1 MPKQYE
7 EPPTLPLPPTWRLV
21 VAGLVIVGF
30 LYAMY
35 AYEKGHEAEQ
45 TPPPATQGML
55 LSPSVG

>member
-21 VAGLVIVGF
+21 VAGLAIVGF

-45 TPPPATQGML
+45 APPPATQGGL
-55 LSPSVG
+55 PGAHAG